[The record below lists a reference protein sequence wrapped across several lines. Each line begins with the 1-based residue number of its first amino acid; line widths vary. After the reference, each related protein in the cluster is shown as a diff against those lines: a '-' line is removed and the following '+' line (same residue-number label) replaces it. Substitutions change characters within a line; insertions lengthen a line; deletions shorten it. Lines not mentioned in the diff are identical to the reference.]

1 MSKTDLKKELKELYS
16 PSAREVSLVEVPD
29 MNFVMVDGAGDPN
42 TVPEFQQAIEA
53 LYGVSYTLKFTIKK
67 AGLGPDYTV
76 APLEGLW
83 WAADISS
90 FELGEKDK
98 WIWTLMIAQPDFVT
112 TDMVDEAIKALKD
125 RKDPLALSKLR
136 FEPLREGLCVQIM
149 HIGPYAEERP
159 TLEKLHTFMQ
169 SNGYEFNGKH
179 HEVYLSD
186 PRRTAPEKMRT
197 VIRQP
202 VRRK

>member
-112 TDMVDEAIKALKD
+112 TDMVDQAVRALRD